1 MCGIYLY
8 LHRNTHINYV
18 HAALKP
24 RGPDAAETFI
34 DDDVLMA
41 FYRLSIVGISGGSQ
55 PMTINNVTMI
65 CNGEI
70 YNYKE
75 LASKYDLHLRTG
87 SDCEIVLN
95 MYLAFGI
102 ERTVQEIRGE
112 FAFVIYDKNIG
123 VIHAAR
129 DYIGIKPLFIACN
142 FTNDKL
148 VNIEISSELKG
159 MVGFS
164 YAMHVMPR
172 TIYTYDLNK
181 YVLSTSE
188 YVGLS
193 IGMSHTDDNLISK
206 LLINAVIKRIEQSDV
221 PIGFMLSG
229 GLDST
234 LILGIALK
242 YYYNTRARANSNT
255 VDVFTFGFSHDAP
268 DVKSATLAINWFK
281 ERYPN
286 MINWHLVIGTIE
298 EGLNALPD
306 VIYTLET
313 YDTTTIRASTPMY
326 LLSKYIATT
335 NVKVIISGEGSDELF
350 GGYLY
355 FKYAP
360 NDVAFRT
367 EILTLL
373 NNLFY
378 FDVLRADRSTAAH
391 SLEVRPPF
399 LDYDFVTAVLS
410 HRNLKPNTNTKQ
422 LLRDIFEPLD
432 LIPVEILH
440 GRKEAFSDAVGYT
453 WKDSINKW
461 CESYKFEP
469 ILEPLYKSNIITAET
484 PEMKYYQYIFGKYY
498 YSAYHI
504 TPTLW
509 LPNQSWVKTGVEPSA
524 RALNIY

>member
-8 LHRNTHINYV
+8 VHRNVHINYV

-24 RGPDAAETFI
+24 RGPDSSETFI
-34 DDDVLMA
+34 DDNVLMA
-41 FYRLSIVGISGGSQ
+41 FYRLSIVGVAGGSQ
-55 PMTINNVTMI
+55 PMTINNVTMV

-102 ERTVQEIRGE
+102 ERTVREIKGE
-112 FAFVIYDKNIG
+112 FAFVIYDKNTNL
-123 VIHAAR
+123 IHAAR
-129 DYIGIKPLFIACN
+129 DYIGIKPLFIACS
-142 FTNDKL
+142 FTNDTL
-148 VNIEISSELKG
+148 ENIEISSELKG
-159 MVGFS
+159 MVGFA
-164 YAMHVMPR
+164 YALHVMPR

-181 YVLSTSE
+181 YVLSMSE

-193 IGMSHTDDNLISK
+193 IGMSHTNDNLISK
-206 LLINAVIKRIEQSDV
+206 LLIDAVIKRIEQTDV
-221 PIGFMLSG
+221 PVGFMLSG

-242 YYYNTRARANSNT
+242 YYYNTRANKLI
-255 VDVFTFGFSHDAP
+255 DVFTFGFAHDAP
-268 DVKSATLAINWFK
+268 DVLSATLAINWFK
-281 ERYPN
+281 ERYLN
-286 MINWHLVIGTIE
+286 MIKWHLVIGTIE
-298 EGLNALPD
+298 EGLKALPD
-306 VIYTLET
+306 VIYTTET

-335 NVKVIISGEGSDELF
+335 DVKVIISGEGSDELF

-360 NDVAFRT
+360 NDVAFRS

-378 FDVLRADRSTAAH
+378 FDALRADRSTAAH
-391 SLEVRPPF
+391 GLEVRPPF

-410 HRNLKPNTNTKQ
+410 HCNLKPSTNTKQ
-422 LLRDIFEPLD
+422 LLRDVFEPLNV
-432 LIPVEILH
+432 IPVEILH
-440 GRKEAFSDAVGYT
+440 GRKEAFSDAVGLS
-453 WKDSINKW
+453 WKDAINTH
-461 CESYKFEP
+461 CSNYKFEP
-469 ILEPLYKSNIITAET
+469 SLEPVYRSNTIVPET

-509 LPNQSWVKTGVEPSA
+509 LPNQTWVKTGVEPSA
-524 RALNIY
+524 RVLNVY